1 MKIKIDV
8 RKSLYDQEWWPKL
21 NSSQRLQAKKTW
33 EDQTYL
39 IEAIKTA
46 TKKRFPFL
54 YEEKTKPKEQQKQ

>member
-21 NSSQRLQAKKTW
+21 NSSQRLQAKKAW

-39 IEAIKTA
+39 IEAIKIA

-54 YEEKTKPKEQQKQ
+54 YE